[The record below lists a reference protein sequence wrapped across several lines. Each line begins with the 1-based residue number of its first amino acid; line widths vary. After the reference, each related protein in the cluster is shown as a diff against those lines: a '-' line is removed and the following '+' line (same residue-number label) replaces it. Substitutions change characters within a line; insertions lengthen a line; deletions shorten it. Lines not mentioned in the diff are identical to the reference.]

1 MTIKKTLILL
11 FLLCL
16 SPTQLLAEEFSDGI
30 EYSTYG
36 KPFPV
41 STGDKIEV
49 REIFWYGCPHCFT
62 LEEPLNKW
70 LKEGKPA
77 NAEYVRMPGIFRD
90 SWVPHARSYYA
101 FEALG
106 QTDRLHHALMDA
118 MHVKKQKLM
127 TKDQIADFIATQG
140 VDRAAFIDAYDSF
153 SVDSLSRQAQ
163 IMTKRYGITGVPSLI
178 VDGRYLVS
186 SSLAGGH
193 DEMFKVV
200 NYLVGQATKARESEE
215 STTK

>member
-1 MTIKKTLILL
+1 MTIKKSLLLL
-11 FLLCL
+11 FLLFL
-16 SPTQLLAEEFSDGI
+16 SPTLLMAEQYSEGI
-30 EYSTYG
+30 EYTKYG

-49 REIFWYGCPHCFT
+49 REIFWYGCPHCYY

-70 LKEGKPA
+70 LNNGIPA
-77 NAEYVRMPGIFRD
+77 NAEFVRMPGIFRD
-90 SWVPHARSYYA
+90 SWVPHARAYYA
-101 FEALG
+101 FDALG
-106 QTDRLHHALMDA
+106 QSKELHHAMMNV

-127 TKDQIADFIATQG
+127 TEDQIADFIATQG
-140 VDRAAFIDAYDSF
+140 VDRKAFIDAYNSF

-193 DEMFKVV
+193 EEMLSVV
-200 NYLVGQATKARESEE
+200 NYLVEQAAKDRQVEKTQGE
-215 STTK
+215 